1 MQEMDL
7 TTELETVK
15 PELVD
20 VLCQESDVVLWQITG
35 HLNQDEQARVNR
47 VVEKRSRLSLI
58 LDIIAQKDRRA
69 WSCVIQTLC
78 MACQFL
84 PMQLETR
91 LMSAAGEGSSFDDT
105 TDPLQEFSR
114 RRPAG
119 DSLFDDSTTIKRPRT
134 DLSEIYKSSLMSMLL
149 QRHEEMN
156 TGILKPTSL
165 DHIPINLMSKNM
177 WKERMDKTR
186 RNLRG
191 LQSCKSEMA
200 RCVKVLELLEPS
212 NTSESRVIVL
222 LGKAGTGKTML
233 MQHITYQWAKGAL
246 PDLSLIY
253 LFEFRQLNLIKK
265 KLTLRQLL
273 FNFFHK
279 PEEDEDLVFEF
290 ISTNPQ
296 KLCIIFD
303 GYDEFAG
310 KIDLLGTHTYSMEK
324 PVSVIELFSALYTG
338 KLLNGC
344 TLLVTCRPKDVL
356 DLPLHAVDQVGEVL
370 GFDHR
375 QVEEFARNFFNDCSY
390 KEQALRHLMEDPNIL
405 NMCYVPALCFVCCM
419 CLDHSLSQG
428 CGKSQLPNT
437 MTQVYIKMLLAFLS
451 KKQAIS
457 GPKCSK
463 TLLQKYRQE
472 INELS
477 ELAMRGLDQ
486 SNIVFY
492 AHDVSNSVIKFFSEN
507 AFLSVF
513 EVKNED
519 RVKNVGCAFIHLTMQ
534 EFFAALHLI
543 TSDSI
548 NETELRKSFN
558 LKSKWISKNDRK
570 TVFTD
575 MFHIFVSGLS
585 SKECTSL
592 LSTLARHNESWV
604 EKRQRVILH
613 MLTKLG
619 TSNLSGPKIIELCH
633 CAHETQDPQLAELI
647 GAHQK
652 YEFRNFRLTPVDMNA
667 LVYILKHSRRDV
679 CLDIAGCSIEV
690 EGLDVLPRCSAI
702 QGLVFR
708 SRKYNNTFA
717 EALAAVLPKIEFL
730 QIFEF
735 VGGNINDTGVAN
747 LARAL
752 QDCPHLKEINFN
764 DNSLTDQGIAE
775 VTNVFHK
782 VTSLRKVNLNNNIAS
797 LDGVFT
803 LINSM
808 CLCNSIEEIKIDGNR
823 RAEVYFSNRAGH
835 LMKSAVNTSSA
846 SCNRRNR
853 KIRIS
858 SWRMTPR
865 DMENLCKILG
875 RCPGLSE
882 VDLSSNELNDEE
894 CKTLVEMLPELQIS
908 KQIILNN
915 NQVSSTGSCYLS
927 HALASCSNVTEV
939 WLQSENIVIRF
950 LEQPVVEPDVCISDS
965 TDPVNKH
972 VQEPTLF
979 FTKKL
984 RLINCQIQV
993 TQLSELFETV
1003 KQCFHLEEL
1012 DLSQNALGDR
1022 GLKIVAQVLPELQ
1035 DVVHI
1040 NLSGNSVTIAGILYL
1055 TDSFKKCKH
1064 IHEVN
1069 ISSGGEKNLMM
1080 TFNTSKR
1087 RNVDTGKRQENG
1099 LGCTKVFRLKETD
1112 IKQDDMDKLCKRLVC
1127 FDGLSELDFSDST
1140 LSDESVG
1147 RLLNCLS
1154 RLSSLNLL
1162 NISNC
1167 GISPEGALLLLK
1179 SIICWNRVT
1188 AIALRPRGKAFIKF
1202 VKMKAAHTT
1211 CKFNEYTLDK
1221 KMIEKLSRI
1230 LKQCL
1235 RLTYL
1240 DLSSNFLKDEGVA
1253 CFLQFV
1259 PGLRVMNEISLN
1271 DNQLSQAGVLHLV
1284 ETMTTCSRMS
1294 EADVCLGS
1302 NERCLIRFIWEE
1314 EKAETL
1320 RLESERTAE
1329 PQGKSRSPSRRR
1341 ASHTSC
1347 HASQSV
1353 RLKECSFTLRN
1364 LELLASKLQKCLNLT
1379 QLELSFNTIPSGG
1392 LQALVETLAG
1402 LKSLKKLILRDNGI
1416 TAVEIRSLIKELGI
1430 AHEVLNVRIEEP
1442 WVHGED
1448 AVMLVSECISTNVAI
1463 TEIRVEKNTIY
1474 ISLGNHSLS
1483 SGNSHFMPIS
1493 DKEELPG
1500 EFTIKYPVESI
1511 SFIRCGLVDQHIHLL
1526 KSLVEQ
1532 CCELQGLDLSNNTIE
1547 SRGARI
1553 LIELLPSLEK
1563 LRRLSLESMRAG
1575 ATELVQLA
1583 RSLSKLQNIESLSF
1597 SHNKME
1603 DEATAAL
1610 ANILPLMPKLKQINF
1625 SCCSSLT
1632 PVGGL
1637 NLIQG
1642 LSSCTSLEDVNL
1654 DSIPLNSQGIGHLAK
1669 GLSAMSLAR
1678 RLILNNISTSVEDS
1692 VQLLDSLK
1700 SCTILEEISLSNNR
1714 IGDIGVLKLVEHIP
1728 NWQKLKKI
1736 NLSQNS
1742 IGKTGGECLAK
1753 TLTNCKFIEEISLG
1767 NNNFGDEATATWA
1780 DVLSK
1785 MSQLRVLS
1793 LQSNKISSEGCIRL
1807 AEVLPLCPHLEEVS
1821 LSENELGS
1829 QGALKLSQA
1838 LSLMKSLK
1846 RLDLKLINI
1855 ENKDSVHLAAG
1866 LGHCLTI
1873 EEVNL
1878 SWNGIGD
1885 EVAEKLAEVLPRMKN
1900 LKKLDLEC
1908 NKITEMGT
1916 TKLAEVLKNCSTIK
1930 VIRLWKNQMSNEMAK
1945 ALQNKD
1951 PRLNFSSVIV

>member
-1463 TEIRVEKNTIY
+1463 TEI
-1474 ISLGNHSLS
+1474 S
-1483 SGNSHFMPIS
+1483 
-1493 DKEELPG
+1493 
-1500 EFTIKYPVESI
+1500 
-1511 SFIRCGLVDQHIHLL
+1511 
-1526 KSLVEQ
+1526 
-1532 CCELQGLDLSNNTIE
+1532 LSNNTIE

>member
-1 MQEMDL
+1 MDL

-91 LMSAAGEGSSFDDT
+91 LMSAAGE
-105 TDPLQEFSR
+105 
-114 RRPAG
+114 
-119 DSLFDDSTTIKRPRT
+119 

-702 QGLVFR
+702 QGLV
-708 SRKYNNTFA
+708 
-717 EALAAVLPKIEFL
+717 
-730 QIFEF
+730 
-735 VGGNINDTGVAN
+735 
-747 LARAL
+747 
-752 QDCPHLKEINFN
+752 
-764 DNSLTDQGIAE
+764 
-775 VTNVFHK
+775 
-782 VTSLRKVNLNNNIAS
+782 
-797 LDGVFT
+797 
-803 LINSM
+803 
-808 CLCNSIEEIKIDGNR
+808 
-823 RAEVYFSNRAGH
+823 
-835 LMKSAVNTSSA
+835 
-846 SCNRRNR
+846 
-853 KIRIS
+853 
-858 SWRMTPR
+858 
-865 DMENLCKILG
+865 
-875 RCPGLSE
+875 
-882 VDLSSNELNDEE
+882 
-894 CKTLVEMLPELQIS
+894 
-908 KQIILNN
+908 LNN

-939 WLQSENIVIRF
+939 CIRD
-950 LEQPVVEPDVCISDS
+950 LKMIRYG
-965 TDPVNKH
+965 
-972 VQEPTLF
+972 
-979 FTKKL
+979 TKK
-984 RLINCQIQV
+984 
-993 TQLSELFETV
+993 
-1003 KQCFHLEEL
+1003 
-1012 DLSQNALGDR
+1012 
-1022 GLKIVAQVLPELQ
+1022 
-1035 DVVHI
+1035 
-1040 NLSGNSVTIAGILYL
+1040 YL
-1055 TDSFKKCKH
+1055 
-1064 IHEVN
+1064 
-1069 ISSGGEKNLMM
+1069 
-1080 TFNTSKR
+1080 
-1087 RNVDTGKRQENG
+1087 RQEN
-1099 LGCTKVFRLKETD
+1099 
-1112 IKQDDMDKLCKRLVC
+1112 I
-1127 FDGLSELDFSDST
+1127 
-1140 LSDESVG
+1140 
-1147 RLLNCLS
+1147 
-1154 RLSSLNLL
+1154 
-1162 NISNC
+1162 
-1167 GISPEGALLLLK
+1167 
-1179 SIICWNRVT
+1179 
-1188 AIALRPRGKAFIKF
+1188 
-1202 VKMKAAHTT
+1202 
-1211 CKFNEYTLDK
+1211 
-1221 KMIEKLSRI
+1221 
-1230 LKQCL
+1230 
-1235 RLTYL
+1235 
-1240 DLSSNFLKDEGVA
+1240 
-1253 CFLQFV
+1253 
-1259 PGLRVMNEISLN
+1259 
-1271 DNQLSQAGVLHLV
+1271 
-1284 ETMTTCSRMS
+1284 
-1294 EADVCLGS
+1294 
-1302 NERCLIRFIWEE
+1302 
-1314 EKAETL
+1314 
-1320 RLESERTAE
+1320 
-1329 PQGKSRSPSRRR
+1329 
-1341 ASHTSC
+1341 
-1347 HASQSV
+1347 
-1353 RLKECSFTLRN
+1353 
-1364 LELLASKLQKCLNLT
+1364 
-1379 QLELSFNTIPSGG
+1379 
-1392 LQALVETLAG
+1392 
-1402 LKSLKKLILRDNGI
+1402 
-1416 TAVEIRSLIKELGI
+1416 
-1430 AHEVLNVRIEEP
+1430 
-1442 WVHGED
+1442 
-1448 AVMLVSECISTNVAI
+1448 NVATVFGMI
-1463 TEIRVEKNTIY
+1463 
-1474 ISLGNHSLS
+1474 
-1483 SGNSHFMPIS
+1483 
-1493 DKEELPG
+1493 
-1500 EFTIKYPVESI
+1500 
-1511 SFIRCGLVDQHIHLL
+1511 LV
-1526 KSLVEQ
+1526 
-1532 CCELQGLDLSNNTIE
+1532 
-1547 SRGARI
+1547 
-1553 LIELLPSLEK
+1553 
-1563 LRRLSLESMRAG
+1563 
-1575 ATELVQLA
+1575 
-1583 RSLSKLQNIESLSF
+1583 
-1597 SHNKME
+1597 
-1603 DEATAAL
+1603 
-1610 ANILPLMPKLKQINF
+1610 
-1625 SCCSSLT
+1625 
-1632 PVGGL
+1632 
-1637 NLIQG
+1637 
-1642 LSSCTSLEDVNL
+1642 
-1654 DSIPLNSQGIGHLAK
+1654 
-1669 GLSAMSLAR
+1669 
-1678 RLILNNISTSVEDS
+1678 
-1692 VQLLDSLK
+1692 
-1700 SCTILEEISLSNNR
+1700 
-1714 IGDIGVLKLVEHIP
+1714 
-1728 NWQKLKKI
+1728 
-1736 NLSQNS
+1736 
-1742 IGKTGGECLAK
+1742 
-1753 TLTNCKFIEEISLG
+1753 
-1767 NNNFGDEATATWA
+1767 
-1780 DVLSK
+1780 
-1785 MSQLRVLS
+1785 
-1793 LQSNKISSEGCIRL
+1793 
-1807 AEVLPLCPHLEEVS
+1807 
-1821 LSENELGS
+1821 
-1829 QGALKLSQA
+1829 
-1838 LSLMKSLK
+1838 
-1846 RLDLKLINI
+1846 
-1855 ENKDSVHLAAG
+1855 
-1866 LGHCLTI
+1866 
-1873 EEVNL
+1873 
-1878 SWNGIGD
+1878 
-1885 EVAEKLAEVLPRMKN
+1885 
-1900 LKKLDLEC
+1900 
-1908 NKITEMGT
+1908 
-1916 TKLAEVLKNCSTIK
+1916 
-1930 VIRLWKNQMSNEMAK
+1930 
-1945 ALQNKD
+1945 
-1951 PRLNFSSVIV
+1951 